1 MKKHETSKRYLITLL
16 FIGTLLLINSCKK
29 INYLQHGEYHIV
41 NITNYNI
48 TFEKELET
56 CNVIPKGTTIIYDT
70 QESRKNMKPADY
82 LNAADF
88 SNPIDRLKLGTI
100 NIKYTKSDGTAK
112 CLLKQTKDSINSIL
126 NPDKF
131 ISEQIGERTY
141 KFTYYFSNSDYNRA
155 VTCP

>member
-1 MKKHETSKRYLITLL
+1 MKKHNLMIALV
-16 FIGTLLLINSCKK
+16 IGISLLLNSCEK

-100 NIKYTKSDGTAK
+100 NIKFTKSDGTAK